1 MGAGNT
7 PKYNPSKLSA
17 NEAMG
22 FNAGKTRYQ
31 MNTPAGLYTL
41 ATLGM
46 GPGAIPAMGEDMAG
60 QHKVQKQLRGLKP
73 GYEQQAESQG
83 LQARQQSIASGTGG
97 GGVQTSADTQAYNS
111 VMAQYAA
118 LRQALEMQR
127 LQQQMQMYGTIAQVA
142 GSFYNPGGAGAM
154 GGMQPQSQ
162 GMNNR
167 PTRGIGAGGVY

>member
-31 MNTPAGLYTL
+31 MNTPAGIYTL

-46 GPGAIPAMGEDMAG
+46 GPGGVMPGMEDLAG
-60 QHKVQKQLRGLKP
+60 QYKVQKQLRGLKS
-73 GYEQQAESQG
+73 GYENEAESQG
-83 LQARQQSIASGTGG
+83 MQARQQSIASGTGG
-97 GGVQTSADTQAYNS
+97 GGVQTSADTQGYNS

-127 LQQQMQMYGTIAQVA
+127 VQQQMQMYGTMAQAA
-142 GSFYNPGGAGAM
+142 GMFYNPGGAGTM
-154 GGMQPQSQ
+154 GGMQTQ

-167 PTRGIGAGGVY
+167 PTRGIGAGGYY